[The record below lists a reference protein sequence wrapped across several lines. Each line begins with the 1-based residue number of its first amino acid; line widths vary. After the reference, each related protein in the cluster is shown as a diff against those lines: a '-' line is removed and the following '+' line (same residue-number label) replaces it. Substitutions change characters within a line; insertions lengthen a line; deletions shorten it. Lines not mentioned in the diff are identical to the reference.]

1 MVFSHLIFIYAFLPL
16 LMILYYCRQNNSW
29 RRGVLLAFSL
39 VFYAWGEPVYIL
51 LMLFSAL
58 MNYTFG
64 IFIGASETDRGK
76 KLSVVLGVIVNLAM
90 LGVFKYTGFVVEN
103 INAITGLSIPV
114 PNISLPLGI
123 SFYTFQA
130 MTYVIDVYRGYCPP
144 QGKFSKV
151 LLYICLFP
159 QLVAGPIVR
168 YTDIQDQLDDRRVS
182 AAQIN
187 KGIYRFAIGLGKK
200 VILSNTCALAC
211 KNLFALNEVTVTGS
225 WLGIAFYALQIYF
238 DFGGYSDMAIGLGH
252 MFGFTFPENFDYPY
266 ISRSVSEYWRRWHI
280 TMSSWFR
287 DYLFY
292 PILRSRFMT
301 NLARKLKKSGHKEAS
316 RNVPTILALLIVW
329 FSTGL
334 WHGASWNYVLWGL
347 YYGVLLILDKY
358 FIEKAMKKLAPTTSK
373 IVGHASFI
381 VLTLIGYTFFYHTTN
396 LGSQLGY
403 LFGIGVDAF
412 TSDFVGSMLKTN
424 LFLLIL
430 SLICVTPLSHI
441 LMEKFRGLMRRVLDV
456 HTAYALDRVIQTV
469 IVLFLL
475 AISTVRLVGDSYNPF
490 IYFEF

>member
-1 MVFSHLIFIYAFLPL
+1 MIFSHLIFIYAFLPL
-16 LMILYYCRQNNSW
+16 LMILYYCRKNNSW

-39 VFYAWGEPVYIL
+39 LFYAWGEPVYIL
-51 LMLFSAL
+51 LMLFSAG
-58 MNYTFG
+58 MNYMFG

-76 KLSVVLGVIVNLAM
+76 KLAVAGGVVVNLLL

-103 INAITGLSIPV
+103 LNAIFGLSIPV
-114 PNISLPLGI
+114 PQITLPLGI

-168 YTDIQDQLDDRRVS
+168 YVDVRDALEDRRVS
-182 AAQIN
+182 ASEIN
-187 KGIYRFAIGLGKK
+187 MGIYRFAIGLGKK

-211 KNLFALNEVTVTGS
+211 KNLFALKEVTVAGS
-225 WLGIAFYALQIYF
+225 WLGILFYALQIYF

-266 ISRSVSEYWRRWHI
+266 ISRSISEYWRRWHI

-292 PILRSRFMT
+292 PVLRSKPMT
-301 NLARKLKKSGHKEAS
+301 GMARKLKKAGHKEAS

-347 YYGVLLILDKY
+347 YYGILLILDKY
-358 FIEKAMKKLAPTTSK
+358 FIEKAMKKLPELWSK
-373 IVGHASFI
+373 IIGHGSFI
-381 VLTLIGYTFFYHTTN
+381 ILTLIGYTFFYHEKN
-396 LGSQLGY
+396 LFAQLGY

-412 TSDFVGSMLKTN
+412 SSDFVGSLLQAN
-424 LFLLIL
+424 LYLLIV
-430 SLICVTPLSHI
+430 SLVCVTPLSHN
-441 LMEKFRGLMRRVLDV
+441 LMEKFRALMRRVLDV
-456 HTAYALDRVIQTV
+456 HTAYALDRVIKTV
-469 IVLFLL
+469 IVLVLL
-475 AISTVRLVGDSYNPF
+475 ALGTVRLVGDSYNPF
-490 IYFEF
+490 IYFIF

>member
-16 LMILYYCRQNNSW
+16 LLILYYCRQNNGW

-39 VFYAWGEPVYIL
+39 VFYAWGEPLYIL
-51 LMLFSAL
+51 LMLFSATL
-58 MNYTFG
+58 NYVFG

-76 KLSVVLGVIVNLAM
+76 KIAMVSGVVLNLLL
-90 LGVFKYTGFVVEN
+90 LGVFKYTGFMVEN
-103 INAITGLSIPV
+103 INALFGLSIPV
-114 PNISLPLGI
+114 PSISLPLGI

-168 YTDIQDQLDDRRVS
+168 YTDIQDQLEDRRVS
-182 AAQIN
+182 ASEIN
-187 KGIYRFAIGLGKK
+187 MGIYRFAIGLGKK

-211 KNLFALNEVTVTGS
+211 KNLFALKDVTVTGS
-225 WLGIAFYALQIYF
+225 WLGILFYALQIYF

-252 MFGFTFPENFDYPY
+252 MFGFTFPENFNYPY
-266 ISRSVSEYWRRWHI
+266 ISTSVSEYWRRWHMS
-280 TMSSWFR
+280 MSSWFR

-292 PILRSRFMT
+292 PVLRSDSMT
-301 NLARKLKKSGHKEAS
+301 KLARKLKKSGHKAAS

-347 YYGVLLILDKY
+347 YYGILLILDKY
-358 FIEKAMKKLAPTTSK
+358 FIEKAMKKLSPIPFK
-373 IVGHASFI
+373 VIGHASFI
-381 VLTLIGYTFFYHTTN
+381 VLTLIGYTFFYHENN
-396 LGSQLGY
+396 LFAQLGY
-403 LFGIGVDAF
+403 LFGIGVNAF
-412 TSDFVGSMLKTN
+412 TSAYVSSMLKAN
-424 LFLLIL
+424 IFLLAL
-430 SLICVTPLSHI
+430 SLVCVTPLSHN
-441 LMEKFRGLMRRVLDV
+441 LMEKFRALMRRVLDV
-456 HTAYALDRVIQTV
+456 HTAYGLDRVIKTV
-469 IVLFLL
+469 IVLVLL
-475 AISTVRLVGDSYNPF
+475 ALSTVRLVGDSYNPF
-490 IYFEF
+490 IYFDF